1 LQIAGDRFTEAAQI
15 FNQSQF
21 AQLLSTATKDLFSIQ
36 KSFSNSASVLAESV
50 SFIEVAVSEL
60 QNSSQKIVNLAEE
73 ISSINETSI
82 QVLELHQNSQ
92 QSLGEIIP
100 QLKQGAQSFQLAVTT
115 LNNLQRQVAD
125 KPDTLSDVQVEL
137 AKLVDT
143 LKQHTEQINLGI
155 EVLGDRMINSNNY
168 QSHVLVEKL
177 QEGINHFSDE
187 KLESST
193 PTQAQ
198 EKLDNSNSNTSY
210 RYGKLNIK

>member
-1 LQIAGDRFTEAAQI
+1 
-15 FNQSQF
+15 
-21 AQLLSTATKDLFSIQ
+21 
-36 KSFSNSASVLAESV
+36 V

-73 ISSINETSI
+73 ISSINQTSI

-137 AKLVDT
+137 TKLVDT
-143 LKQHTEQINLGI
+143 FKKHL
-155 EVLGDRMINSNNY
+155 
-168 QSHVLVEKL
+168 
-177 QEGINHFSDE
+177 
-187 KLESST
+187 
-193 PTQAQ
+193 
-198 EKLDNSNSNTSY
+198 
-210 RYGKLNIK
+210 